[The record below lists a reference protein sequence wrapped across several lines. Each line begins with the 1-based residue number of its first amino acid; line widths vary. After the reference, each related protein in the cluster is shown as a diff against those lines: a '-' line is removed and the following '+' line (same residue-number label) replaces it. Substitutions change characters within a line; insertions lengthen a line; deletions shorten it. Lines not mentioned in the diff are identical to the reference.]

1 MNRADRISKLPPYLF
16 AEIDR
21 KKAEAKARGVDLI
34 HLGVGDPDQ
43 PAPHAVVEALQV
55 AAADP
60 AQGHYPE
67 SIGSLQFRKAAADW
81 YQRMFQVHLD
91 PHKEMTAL
99 IGSKEGIVQVCLAYL
114 NPGDKALVPDPAYPA
129 YYSGVVLAGGE
140 PCSMP
145 LRAER
150 GFVPDLDA
158 VDSETAKKA
167 KIMFLNYPNNPTAGI
182 ADASFFQKVIEFA
195 RAYDIIVCH
204 DFAYGTMTFD
214 GYKPPSFLAMSGAK
228 EVGIEFN
235 SMSKPFNMTGWR
247 MGLAAGCPEVIQAMA
262 AVKSNVDSGQ
272 FNAIQTAAVA
282 ALNLPMSHY
291 ENMNRMYQG
300 RRDFLI
306 DGFNRLGWQLEKT
319 KATFYLW
326 IPAPTGYTGASFA
339 EKLLDQAGII
349 VTPGNG
355 YGEYGEG
362 FFRIALTVPEER
374 LQQALERIEKII

>member
-1 MNRADRISKLPPYLF
+1 MRRADRISKLPPYLF

-43 PAPHAVVEALQV
+43 PAPKSVVEALQQ

-67 SIGSLQFRKAAADW
+67 SVGSVQFRQAASDW
-81 YQRMFQVHLD
+81 YQRMFQVQLD
-91 PHKEMTAL
+91 PQKEVTAL

-114 NPGDKALVPDPAYPA
+114 NPGDVALVPDPAYPA

-140 PCSMP
+140 PHSMP

-150 GFVPDLDA
+150 HFLPDLAGIDK
-158 VDSETAKKA
+158 DTAKKA
-167 KIMFLNYPNNPTAGI
+167 KLMFLNYPNNPTAAV
-182 ADASFFQKVIEFA
+182 ADENFFQEVIAFA
-195 RAYDIIVCH
+195 HAHDIIVCH

-214 GYKPPSFLAMSGAK
+214 GYKPPSFLSIPGSK
-228 EVGIEFN
+228 DIGIEFN

-247 MGLAAGCPEVIQAMA
+247 IGLAAGCPEVIQAMA

-282 ALNLPMSHY
+282 ALSLPETHY
-291 ENMNRMYQG
+291 KAMNQLYEE

-306 DGFNRLGWQLEKT
+306 EGLNRLGWQLEKT

-326 IPAPTGYTGASFA
+326 IPAPIGYSGASFA

-355 YGEYGEG
+355 YGQYGEG
-362 FFRIALTVPEER
+362 FFRIALTVPKER
-374 LQQALERIEKII
+374 LQQALERIEAII